1 MRHCYF
7 IVFII
12 KSIILYYLYN
22 NFIIKSTILYYLYN
36 NLKIMYDYLRAAYKN
51 LIYQNFLFG
60 LLSNL
65 LMSIFLCAF
74 AILFIDTLESHE
86 YLND

>member
-12 KSIILYYLYN
+12 KSI
-22 NFIIKSTILYYLYN
+22 ILYYLYN